1 MNARN
6 EGGSPRR
13 KRASPLSR
21 HQSRAC
27 HLRVLRFARR
37 TTKKTE
43 TAYLIIYRLQS
54 VSSTSRGPVDIKM
67 SQVHVLTSEQGYQWV
82 PLVVEQQLTY
92 SLNLPQNC
100 VYVTNSC
107 FTNIV
112 CSFCLPSQRD
122 YH

>member
-1 MNARN
+1 
-6 EGGSPRR
+6 
-13 KRASPLSR
+13 
-21 HQSRAC
+21 
-27 HLRVLRFARR
+27 
-37 TTKKTE
+37 
-43 TAYLIIYRLQS
+43 
-54 VSSTSRGPVDIKM
+54 M

-112 CSFCLPSQRD
+112 CSFFC
-122 YH
+122 